1 MERLT
6 KHSKQTSHENGICCT
21 HFRGPECLEVGGNCA
36 MNCKWE
42 EAAWSRLAAYEDKE
56 LEPEEVLPK
65 DKADEIA
72 LKLMCLADLESLCSY
87 TRLRELAE
95 ADKNG
100 RVVVLPR
107 WKNEEE
113 RLERQRLMRI
123 MTDGAI
129 DRLMKNPLKEENGP
143 DIAELRVVNTDRL
156 LELAKADE
164 DGRLFHLPME
174 PGRSMLC
181 QEYFERPWVMKNVTL
196 CVQYKSSAGIIFYMG
211 YDVFR
216 GLVERGRITP
226 LSQEGEEMLEGKA
239 NVWHQRGAVCGMAR
253 KVLAGHRAF
262 EAGVPLLRGDHA
274 GRRGLH
280 RILQRGCNGQGCDR
294 AQHPGGHHN
303 GHYPDQCRDHQRHDR
318 ALRRG

>member
-1 MERLT
+1 MKRLT
-6 KHSKQTSHENGICCT
+6 NEEVRVDESMDRYLGPLSVLEGMKPKLLDLILNGPVLNGVSKDVLRQIIRQLYS
-21 HFRGPECLEVGGNCA
+21 A
-36 MNCKWE
+36 
-42 EAAWSRLAAYEDKE
+42 LAAYEDTG

-72 LKLMCLADLESLCSY
+72 LKLMRLADLESLCSY

-123 MTDGAI
+123 MADGAI
-129 DRLMKNPLKEENGP
+129 DRLMMGSPLKEENGP

-164 DGRLFHLPME
+164 DGRLFLLPLE

-239 NVWHQRGAVCGMAR
+239 NV
-253 KVLAGHRAF
+253 
-262 EAGVPLLRGDHA
+262 
-274 GRRGLH
+274 
-280 RILQRGCNGQGCDR
+280 
-294 AQHPGGHHN
+294 
-303 GHYPDQCRDHQRHDR
+303 
-318 ALRRG
+318 